1 MIRFSNVRGD
11 VFVDDRRKDDRLMA
25 RDGLAL
31 DPGGDYL
38 VATTQSSSTDIQ
50 AYGRTIRLEHFS
62 YARLNLTKVVEGR
75 HNLFWWAPKT
85 KTFLANIWAL
95 AGGRL

>member
-1 MIRFSNVRGD
+1 MIRFSNVQGD
-11 VFVDDRRKDDRLMA
+11 VFIDDRRKDDRLMA

-38 VATTQSSSTDIQ
+38 VATTQTSSTDIL
-50 AYGRTIRLEHFS
+50 AYGRTIRLERFS
-62 YARLNLTKVVEGR
+62 YARLNLVRVLEGK

-85 KTFLANIWAL
+85 KAFLADIWAL
-95 AGGRL
+95 AGGRI